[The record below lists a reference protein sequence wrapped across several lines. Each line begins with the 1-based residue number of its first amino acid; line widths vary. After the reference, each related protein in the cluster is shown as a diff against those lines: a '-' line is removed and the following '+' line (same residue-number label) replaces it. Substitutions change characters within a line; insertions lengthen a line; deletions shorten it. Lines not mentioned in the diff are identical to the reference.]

1 MILVSGVTGRVGQAT
16 AGALLRDGH
25 AVRGLVR
32 DSRRLEDKNL
42 DGLEV
47 ATGDLAEAS
56 SLDGA
61 MSGVSSALLVT
72 ANSERQLELEG
83 NFVAAAKKAG
93 VRHIVKISSMEA
105 GPSARA
111 PIPKIHY
118 AVEELIRQSGMDWTM
133 LQPNFFMQNLL
144 MYAQSIAASDQF
156 ALPLG
161 TARAAFVDCRDV
173 GEAAAAVLCGNGHE
187 NRTYTLTG
195 KELQSFRQVESVLT
209 TVCGRKIRYVD
220 QPPEEFRAF
229 LAQFVKSDWHVNA
242 ICELFAEI
250 KAGALESTSK
260 DLANLLGR
268 APTTLEAFIQ
278 RYRMAFGQ

>member
-1 MILVSGVTGRVGQAT
+1 MILVSGATGRVGQAT
-16 AGALLRDGH
+16 ASVLLRDGH
-25 AVRGLVR
+25 SVRGLVR
-32 DSRRLEDKNL
+32 DPRRLEGKSL

-56 SLDGA
+56 SLDAA
-61 MSGVSSALLVT
+61 MSGVRSALLVT
-72 ANSERQLELEG
+72 ANSEQQLGLEG

-93 VRHIVKISSMEA
+93 VQHVVKISSMEA

-144 MYAQSIAASDQF
+144 MYAQSIAATDQF

-161 TARAAFVDCRDV
+161 TAQAAFVDCQDV
-173 GEAAAAVLCGNGHE
+173 GEAAAAVLCGEGHE

-195 KELQSFRQVESVLT
+195 VELQSFQQVAAILSA
-209 TVCGRKIRYVD
+209 VCGREIRYVD
-220 QPPEEFRAF
+220 QPPDEFRAF

-242 ICELFAEI
+242 VCELFAEI
-250 KAGALESTSK
+250 KAGALEATST
-260 DLANLLGR
+260 DLTNLLGR
-268 APTTLEAFIQ
+268 APTTLEAFVQ